1 MAPANTDNRFSIEST
16 CDKDKGI
23 LDYRLFR
30 SSGGGIEV
38 KYSWGSMPAVLKGGE
53 EFTLTVSQSVTKD
66 DTMGLTHRFIVEKDA
81 SGLSLS
87 SSASSSRIATAYI
100 NGVALASFG
109 VKDGTCSVAMRLV
122 MDKGVKLGQRC
133 SIYIITGVGIGMY
146 SRGAEFVYEWQEY
159 EMASMP
165 PPVAPVSDLAQG
177 WALIG
182 SNVPVAPAN
191 TDNRFSI
198 ESTCDKDKGILDY
211 RLFRSSGG
219 GIEVKY
225 SWGSMPAVLKG
236 GEEFTLTV
244 SQSVTKDDT
253 MGLTHRFIVE
263 KDASG
268 LSLSSSA
275 SSSRIATAYIN
286 GVALAS
292 FGVKDGTCSVAM
304 RLVMDKGV
312 KLGQRCS
319 IYIITGV
326 GIGMYSRG
334 AEFVYEWQDM
344 VKPRP

>member
-1 MAPANTDNRFSIEST
+1 MAPANTDNRFSIESA
-16 CDKDKGI
+16 CDKDKG
-23 LDYRLFR
+23 
-30 SSGGGIEV
+30 V
-38 KYSWGSMPAVLKGGE
+38 
-53 EFTLTVSQSVTKD
+53 
-66 DTMGLTHRFIVEKDA
+66 
-81 SGLSLS
+81 
-87 SSASSSRIATAYI
+87 
-100 NGVALASFG
+100 
-109 VKDGTCSVAMRLV
+109 
-122 MDKGVKLGQRC
+122 
-133 SIYIITGVGIGMY
+133 
-146 SRGAEFVYEWQEY
+146 
-159 EMASMP
+159 
-165 PPVAPVSDLAQG
+165 
-177 WALIG
+177 
-182 SNVPVAPAN
+182 
-191 TDNRFSI
+191 
-198 ESTCDKDKGILDY
+198 LDY